1 MAHLN
6 HTVSDV
12 SSVSDI
18 YRTDKN
24 RIKKLLVSGELF
36 YEFIAKSTFSQ
47 EDVSD
52 YNQSE

>member
-24 RIKKLLVSGELF
+24 RIKKAPRFRGAF
-36 YEFIAKSTFSQ
+36 YEFIVKIILQ
-47 EDVSD
+47 
-52 YNQSE
+52 